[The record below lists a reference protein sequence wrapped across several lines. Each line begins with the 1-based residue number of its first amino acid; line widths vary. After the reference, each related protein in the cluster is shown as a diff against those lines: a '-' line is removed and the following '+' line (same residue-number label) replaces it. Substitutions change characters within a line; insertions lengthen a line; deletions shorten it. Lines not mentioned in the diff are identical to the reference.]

1 MPQARLKGDSRSR
14 GFVQSNTKGEQRL
27 MTRTPVSISASALFA
42 TAALLLPAIIQAQ
55 IPGGT
60 SAREIPTEV
69 QKTDTRV
76 DRVIERANDH
86 FRKGKLNLEDNK
98 REQARDEFDKA
109 VDEIL
114 TSGLDVRASQRLQ
127 TFYLE
132 LVEKVYREEVPLI
145 QAAPQQNVAP
155 VLAQSAPNPK
165 AETVELA
172 KAEPSKQVQ
181 IGFRLQGFEPAPLD
195 PLSKLVLT
203 EDEKKVSDSQLAT
216 LEEAKNALD
225 FKITVNPLIQQFI
238 NYYQG
243 PRGRAT
249 MEAGLRRSGRYLKM
263 AREAFRQ
270 EGVPEDL
277 AWLGQIESSWS
288 PKAFS
293 SAAASGLW
301 QFMPATGRTFG
312 LRQTA
317 WIDER
322 NSFEQATRASA
333 RLLKTLGKK
342 YNGNW
347 ELALAAYNNG
357 SIDRAVAHAGVA
369 DFWRIYPFIVQQTRD
384 YVPNILAT
392 ILIAKNPEKYGFRG
406 IRPDAPLSFDHVDVT
421 SATSLRLI
429 ADATDTNVDYIQAIN
444 PELKR
449 DTTPRGDSYS
459 VRVPVGKKNQLLSVL
474 KRVPADRRD
483 SVRVVAI
490 VPGEELQSVSS
501 RTGVSV
507 ATLQTLNSGVDLK
520 TTNKLVVPN
529 SNTRLTIYRR
539 TTPNSTEIGVPSLT
553 TARARKGDTIAKI
566 AAARKLSADEL
577 ARLNGIA
584 ADVELRAGQEIKLP
598 GAGASTQ
605 PKSRRR

>member
-1 MPQARLKGDSRSR
+1 
-14 GFVQSNTKGEQRL
+14 
-27 MTRTPVSISASALFA
+27 MTRIPLRISISFLFAATALF
-42 TAALLLPAIIQAQ
+42 LPVIIQAQ

-76 DRVIERANDH
+76 DQVIDRANDH

-98 REQARDEFDKA
+98 RDQARDEFDKA

-145 QAAPQQNVAP
+145 QAAPQQNITSVVAQ
-155 VLAQSAPNPK
+155 AAPNAK
-165 AETVELA
+165 VETVEVA
-172 KAEPSKQVQ
+172 KAEQSKQVQ

-203 EDEKKVSDSQLAT
+203 EDEKKVSDTQLAT

-249 MEAGLRRSGRYLKM
+249 MESGLRRSGRYIKM

-277 AWLGQIESSWS
+277 AWLGQIESSWT
-288 PKAFS
+288 PRAIS

-357 SIDRAVAHAGVA
+357 SIDRAVAHAGAA

-429 ADATDTNVDYIQAIN
+429 ADATDTSVDYIQAIN

-459 VRVPVGKKNQLLSVL
+459 VRIPLGKKNQLLSVL

-490 VPGEELQSVSS
+490 APGEELQSVSS

-520 TTNKLVVPN
+520 ATNKLVVPN
-529 SNTRLTIYRR
+529 SNIRLTNWRR
-539 TTPNSTEIGVPSLT
+539 AAANATDNNAPSLT
-553 TARARKGDTIAKI
+553 TVRARKGDTIAKI
-566 AAARKLSADEL
+566 AAAHKVSADEL

-598 GAGASTQ
+598 GAAASTQ

>member
-1 MPQARLKGDSRSR
+1 
-14 GFVQSNTKGEQRL
+14 L
-27 MTRTPVSISASALFA
+27 MTRSPLRISTGALFA
-42 TAALLLPAIIQAQ
+42 VAALFLPAVIQAQ

-69 QKTDTRV
+69 QKADARV
-76 DRVIERANDH
+76 DQVIERANDH

-114 TSGLDVRASQRLQ
+114 MSGLDVRASQRLQ

-132 LVEKVYREEVPLI
+132 LVEKVYREEVPVI
-145 QAAPQQNVAP
+145 QVAPQQNVAP
-155 VLAQSAPNPK
+155 VVAQGAPNPK
-165 AETVELA
+165 AETVEAA
-172 KAEPSKQVQ
+172 KVEPSKQIQ

-203 EDEKKVSDSQLAT
+203 EDEKKVSDTQLAT

-225 FKITVNPLIQQFI
+225 FKISVNPLIQQFI

-249 MEAGLRRSGRYLKM
+249 MESGLRRSGRYLKM

-277 AWLGQIESSWS
+277 AWLGQIESSWTPRALS
-288 PKAFS
+288 T
-293 SAAASGLW
+293 AAASGLW

-406 IRPDAPLSFDHVDVT
+406 IRPDAPLSYDRVDVT

-429 ADATDTNVDYIQAIN
+429 ADATDTSVDYIQAIN

-459 VRVPVGKKNQLLSVL
+459 VRVPLGKKNQLLSVL

-490 VPGEELQSVSS
+490 APGEELQSVSS

-520 TTNKLVVPN
+520 ATNKLVVPN
-529 SNTRLTIYRR
+529 SNIRLTNWRR
-539 TTPNSTEIGVPSLT
+539 AANSADTNAPSLT
-553 TARARKGDTIAKI
+553 TVRARKGDTIAKI
-566 AAARKLSADEL
+566 AAAHKLSADEL

-584 ADVELRAGQEIKLP
+584 ADIELRAGQEIKLP
-598 GAGASTQ
+598 GAAASTQ
-605 PKSRRR
+605 PRSRRR

>member
-1 MPQARLKGDSRSR
+1 
-14 GFVQSNTKGEQRL
+14 
-27 MTRTPVSISASALFA
+27 MTRSPLRISIAALFA
-42 TAALLLPAIIQAQ
+42 ATALFLPAIIQAQ

-69 QKTDTRV
+69 QKTDARV
-76 DRVIERANDH
+76 DQVIERANDH

-114 TSGLDVRASQRLQ
+114 LSGLDVRASQRLQ

-132 LVEKVYREEVPLI
+132 LVEKVYREEVPLL
-145 QAAPQQNVAP
+145 QTAPQQNLVP
-155 VLAQSAPNPK
+155 VVAQSAPNPK
-165 AETVELA
+165 AEAVEVA
-172 KAEPSKQVQ
+172 KAQQPKPSQ
-181 IGFRLQGFEPAPLD
+181 IGFRLQGFEPSPLD

-203 EDEKKVSDSQLAT
+203 EDEKKVTDAQLAT

-249 MEAGLRRSGRYLKM
+249 MESGLRRSGRYLKM

-277 AWLGQIESSWS
+277 AWLGQIESSWT
-288 PKAFS
+288 PKALS
-293 SAAASGLW
+293 TAAASGLW

-322 NSFEQATRASA
+322 NSFEQSTRASA

-357 SIDRAVAHAGVA
+357 SIDRAIAHAGVA
-369 DFWRIYPFIVQQTRD
+369 DFWHIYPFIVQQTRD

-429 ADATDTNVDYIQAIN
+429 ADATDTSVDYIQAIN

-459 VRVPVGKKNQLLSVL
+459 VRVPLGKKNQLLSVL

-490 VPGEELQSVSS
+490 APGEELQSVSS

-507 ATLQTLNSGVDLK
+507 ATLQSLNSGVDLK
-520 TTNKLVVPN
+520 ATNKLVVPN
-529 SNTRLTIYRR
+529 SNIRLTNWRR
-539 TTPNSTEIGVPSLT
+539 AAANSTDTNAPSLT
-553 TARARKGDTIAKI
+553 TVRARKGDTIAKI
-566 AAARKLSADEL
+566 AAAHKVSADEL
-577 ARLNGIA
+577 AHLNGIPTE
-584 ADVELRAGQEIKLP
+584 VELRAGQEIKLP
-598 GAGASTQ
+598 GAGANTQ